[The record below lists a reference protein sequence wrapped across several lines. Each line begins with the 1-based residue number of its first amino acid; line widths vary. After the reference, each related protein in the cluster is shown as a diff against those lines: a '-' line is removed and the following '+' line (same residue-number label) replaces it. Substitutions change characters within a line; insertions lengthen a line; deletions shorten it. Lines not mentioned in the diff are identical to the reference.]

1 MTSMAAAQ
9 SERSRAAR
17 ARERAA
23 TLREESQELC
33 AEARVA
39 TAQLLE
45 GLGRSRRPS
54 WGERRDGFALRLPRF
69 APAVAFARNDFG
81 RWLRRR
87 GVADQDAFEI
97 SLACSEVFAN
107 AIEHPVDARR
117 QAFEIVA
124 NWEDACLRIVVR
136 DFGQW
141 KPAARSDERGRG
153 LTMIRRLMDG
163 VEIEECDQGT
173 CVTMTRRTGGS
184 AV

>member
-1 MTSMAAAQ
+1 MKSMAAAQ

-17 ARERAA
+17 ARAHA
-23 TLREESQELC
+23 TNLREQSEELC
-33 AEARVA
+33 ADASGATTRLLDRLARM
-39 TAQLLE
+39 
-45 GLGRSRRPS
+45 RRAS
-54 WGERRDGFALRLPRF
+54 WGERPNGFSLRLPRF
-69 APAVAFARNDFG
+69 EPAVAFARNDLG

-107 AIEHPVDARR
+107 AVEHPVDARR
-117 QAFEIVA
+117 QAFEIA
-124 NWEDACLRIVVR
+124 ASWEDACLRIVVR

-141 KPAARSDERGRG
+141 KPASRSDERGRG
-153 LTMIRRLMDG
+153 LTLIRRLMDG

-173 CVTMTRRTGGS
+173 CVTMTRRVGRS